1 MQCFSLTLGVR
12 GLGSALVT
20 ALDIGLAVP
29 IVASAL
35 VLLIPFFFFCLVPI
49 SVLFESLIFL
59 SPINDF

>member
-35 VLLIPFFFFCLVPI
+35 VLLIPFFFCLVPI